1 MKKSVKTLALA
12 CVAACCALNAQAKTE
27 GNYIG
32 INVVNYGVGDT
43 TGGSTFVRN
52 REIRD
57 ISLSY
62 KYAFN
67 YNNFIIAPELRY
79 GVGLSS
85 AAQEVYDVKLHLGYD
100 LSDKLA
106 VLANVGFNSNNTDFT
121 RTHHNERE
129 AIVYGIG
136 MKYQLDERFNL
147 EASIDIR
154 EKGIDIETTNFGI
167 SYNF

>member
-1 MKKSVKTLALA
+1 MKKSIKTLALA
-12 CVAACCALNAQAKTE
+12 CVAACCALNVQAKTE

-32 INVVNYGVGDT
+32 VNVVNY
-43 TGGSTFVRN
+43 
-52 REIRD
+52 EIGTLPGQKNENFFHAGPSYRD
-57 ISLSY
+57 LSLSY

-67 YNNFIIAPELRY
+67 YNNFIVAPELRY
-79 GVGLSS
+79 TVGLSS
-85 AAQEVYDVKLHLGYD
+85 GLQEAYDVKLHLGYD

-106 VLANVGFNSNNTDFT
+106 VLANVGFNSFNS
-121 RTHHNERE
+121 HEERE

-136 MKYQLDERFNL
+136 IKYQLDERFNL

-154 EKGIDIETTNFGI
+154 EKGVDMETTNFGI

>member
-1 MKKSVKTLALA
+1 MKKSMKTLALA

-27 GNYIG
+27 GNYVG
-32 INVVNYGVGDT
+32 INVVNYGVEDGRGT
-43 TGGSTFVRN
+43 FSTGES
-52 REIRD
+52 IRD
-57 ISLSY
+57 LSISY

-67 YNNFIIAPELRY
+67 FRNFIVAPELRY

-85 AAQEVYDVKLHLGYD
+85 ATQEVYDVKLHLGYD

-106 VLANVGFNSNNTDFT
+106 VLANVGFNSNNTDFFGD
-121 RTHHNERE
+121 HHNDRE

-136 MKYQLDERFNL
+136 LKYQIDEHFNL

-154 EKGIDIETTNFGI
+154 EKGIDVETTNFGI

>member
-1 MKKSVKTLALA
+1 MQLICTFIYYYFLLTLNPREKDFWKKYG
-12 CVAACCALNAQAKTE
+12 LNPKWR
-27 GNYIG
+27 GNK
-32 INVVNYGVGDT
+32 
-43 TGGSTFVRN
+43 
-52 REIRD
+52 EIRD

-100 LSDKLA
+100 LSEKLA
-106 VLANVGFNSNNTDFT
+106 VLANVGFNSNNADFT

-136 MKYQLDERFNL
+136 LKYQLDERFNL

-154 EKGIDIETTNFGI
+154 EKGVDIETTNFGI